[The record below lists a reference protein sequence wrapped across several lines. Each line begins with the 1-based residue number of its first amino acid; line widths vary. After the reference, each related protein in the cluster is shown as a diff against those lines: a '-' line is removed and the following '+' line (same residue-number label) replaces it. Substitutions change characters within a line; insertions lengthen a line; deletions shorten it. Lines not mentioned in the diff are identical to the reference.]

1 MRIRNLFDLMLET
14 RTDLR
19 HTSRLKY
26 QVDIQRL
33 GALLDRRPE
42 SLTAVEIERWAGSDQ
57 KLRCT
62 VRSLKAI
69 FNWGVRNGHMRS
81 NPIAQC
87 RGPRIITRTHQP
99 GIHRSLE
106 LPKLFDKPRDR
117 ALVTLL
123 LDTGLR
129 VREAIALTWDRV
141 DLDERVLVVDRA
153 VDPRGDYQGLKTRG
167 AEREITFSGPTA
179 ALLRQIKPA
188 LSQDVPV
195 FRNRWGTRLNLN
207 NWYHRVWQPALAG
220 AGIRLRIHD
229 LRHACATL
237 LLERGVPLTAVQQ
250 RLGHADMQTT
260 ARFYTR
266 RSRKLSQQSA
276 QAMDDLLG

>member
-1 MRIRNLFDLMLET
+1 MRIRNLVDLMLAA

-33 GALLDRRPE
+33 GALLDRQPE
-42 SLTAVEIERWAGSDQ
+42 SLTAVEIERWAGDDQ

-62 VRSLKAI
+62 VRSLKAV

-106 LPKLFDKPRDR
+106 LPRLFEKPRDR

-153 VDPRGDYQGLKTRG
+153 VDPRGAYQGLKTRG
-167 AEREITFSGPTA
+167 AEREISFSAPTA
-179 ALLRQIKPA
+179 ALLHQIKPT
-188 LSQDVPV
+188 LSQGVPV

-207 NWYHRVWQPALAG
+207 NWYHRVWQPVLSTS
-220 AGIRLRIHD
+220 GIRLRIHD

-260 ARFYTR
+260 ARFYAR